1 MNIAEAELTNLIENI
16 PQEEKNNKKL
26 VIEYLKED
34 SEYQILLKQAVRN
47 VRSAN
52 LKKRMTVIVLVVI
65 IVLGAGHYYLG
76 VMDGQFRS
84 FSNDYV
90 QVVYNGL
97 QKKEVTPI
105 SPEGDT
111 YFYNNWWDLKRKKY
125 IRVVKFYGDTGIDDS
140 IKMMEGDEAER
151 DMFVDICTSQQI
163 YHTLQYAESEL
174 GITETQGL
182 NGDFKNE
189 AITGDKGLTIR
200 GDSQTETI
208 ENIPDMILVQYKNSG
223 YKYFVVGKTLYV
235 DNSGYM
241 MAMLSYSGM
250 SYDDFIKKSA
260 AQQLIMEAIVK
271 DQKFSMREY
280 DYKGDLDEFAGDNG
294 YSDENAFVEKFGKDS
309 VVKAMLVQKAQDYVI
324 EHANIAYK

>member
-1 MNIAEAELTNLIENI
+1 MTNLIENI

-26 VIEYLKED
+26 IIEYLKED

-200 GDSQTETI
+200 GGSQTETI

-250 SYDDFIKKSA
+250 SYDDFMDSYDKK
-260 AQQLIMEAIVK
+260 IVK
-271 DQKFSMREY
+271 LRNCF
-280 DYKGDLDEFAGDNG
+280 N
-294 YSDENAFVEKFGKDS
+294 
-309 VVKAMLVQKAQDYVI
+309 
-324 EHANIAYK
+324 NIKQLAY

>member
-1 MNIAEAELTNLIENI
+1 M
-16 PQEEKNNKKL
+16 
-26 VIEYLKED
+26 
-34 SEYQILLKQAVRN
+34 
-47 VRSAN
+47 
-52 LKKRMTVIVLVVI
+52 
-65 IVLGAGHYYLG
+65 
-76 VMDGQFRS
+76 
-84 FSNDYV
+84 
-90 QVVYNGL
+90 
-97 QKKEVTPI
+97 
-105 SPEGDT
+105 
-111 YFYNNWWDLKRKKY
+111 KRKKY

-151 DMFVDICTSQQI
+151 YVCRYMYITTNLSYF
-163 YHTLQYAESEL
+163 QYAESEL

-250 SYDDFIKKSA
+250 SYDDFMDSYDKK
-260 AQQLIMEAIVK
+260 IVK
-271 DQKFSMREY
+271 LRNCF
-280 DYKGDLDEFAGDNG
+280 N
-294 YSDENAFVEKFGKDS
+294 
-309 VVKAMLVQKAQDYVI
+309 
-324 EHANIAYK
+324 NIKQLAY

>member
-1 MNIAEAELTNLIENI
+1 MLEFVISTILSGIIWDVIKGSQKLLYHYSLKKMNIAEAELTNLIENI

-250 SYDDFIKKSA
+250 SYDDFMDSYDKK
-260 AQQLIMEAIVK
+260 IVK
-271 DQKFSMREY
+271 LRNCCLLYTSPSPRDCS
-280 DYKGDLDEFAGDNG
+280 
-294 YSDENAFVEKFGKDS
+294 
-309 VVKAMLVQKAQDYVI
+309 
-324 EHANIAYK
+324 

>member
-1 MNIAEAELTNLIENI
+1 MLEFVISTILSGIIWDVIKGSQKLLYHYSLKKMNIAEAELTNLIENI

-163 YHTLQYAESEL
+163 YHT
-174 GITETQGL
+174 
-182 NGDFKNE
+182 KNE

-200 GDSQTETI
+200 GGSQTETI

-250 SYDDFIKKSA
+250 SYDYFMDSYDKK
-260 AQQLIMEAIVK
+260 IVK
-271 DQKFSMREY
+271 LRNCF
-280 DYKGDLDEFAGDNG
+280 N
-294 YSDENAFVEKFGKDS
+294 
-309 VVKAMLVQKAQDYVI
+309 
-324 EHANIAYK
+324 NIKQLAY

>member
-1 MNIAEAELTNLIENI
+1 M
-16 PQEEKNNKKL
+16 KMKKL
-26 VIEYLKED
+26 AAA
-34 SEYQILLKQAVRN
+34 LLAAAVLATT
-47 VRSAN
+47 VAPTATPVFAATTAETTATDATPEQEVTV
-52 LKKRMTVIVLVVI
+52 KK
-65 IVLGAGHYYLG
+65 
-76 VMDGQFRS
+76 
-84 FSNDYV
+84 

-250 SYDDFIKKSA
+250 SYDDFMDSYDKK
-260 AQQLIMEAIVK
+260 IVK
-271 DQKFSMREY
+271 LRNCF
-280 DYKGDLDEFAGDNG
+280 N
-294 YSDENAFVEKFGKDS
+294 
-309 VVKAMLVQKAQDYVI
+309 
-324 EHANIAYK
+324 NIKQLAY

>member
-1 MNIAEAELTNLIENI
+1 
-16 PQEEKNNKKL
+16 
-26 VIEYLKED
+26 
-34 SEYQILLKQAVRN
+34 
-47 VRSAN
+47 
-52 LKKRMTVIVLVVI
+52 MTVIVLVVI

-200 GDSQTETI
+200 GGSQTETI

-250 SYDDFIKKSA
+250 SYDYFMDSYDKK
-260 AQQLIMEAIVK
+260 IVK
-271 DQKFSMREY
+271 LRNCF
-280 DYKGDLDEFAGDNG
+280 N
-294 YSDENAFVEKFGKDS
+294 
-309 VVKAMLVQKAQDYVI
+309 
-324 EHANIAYK
+324 NIKQLAY